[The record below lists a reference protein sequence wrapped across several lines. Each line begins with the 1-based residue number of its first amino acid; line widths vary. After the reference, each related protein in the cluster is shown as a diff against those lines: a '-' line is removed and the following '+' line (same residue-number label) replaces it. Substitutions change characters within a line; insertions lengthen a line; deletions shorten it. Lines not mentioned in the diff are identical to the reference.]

1 MRPRPGCEVIDTRT
15 GRVVRDDDDPILKD
29 HHKLRVPMMMAD
41 GQPNPSLD
49 PLQRSVAEASRRRG
63 VPTNDRGQPL
73 FVGDSNT
80 VDFRAL
86 FVHDGSGQRCGPG
99 LHRPGS
105 RYVSSGDMVADAAMG
120 FHRDALEAAMDEERA
135 RSSNAWRGTHDTG
148 QRTAPS
154 YQTLD
159 EARRDAALAYEEVRI
174 RDSNLWRTQDA
185 QQQSLSFVT
194 PGGAGPN
201 MAPTPPWAG
210 ASLLEGTSCTL
221 TDGRRGKVIRGRDGK
236 LICVEMGG
244 RDALAYRDSVY
255 ASREAED
262 AAAWKRR

>member
-1 MRPRPGCEVIDTRT
+1 MYRPQIQRFDRHGREIDPDED
-15 GRVVRDDDDPILKD
+15 GGVLRDGERLV
-29 HHKLRVPMMMAD
+29 VPMMMAD
-41 GQPNPSLD
+41 GTPNPALD
-49 PLQRSVAEASRRRG
+49 PVQRSVAEASRRRG
-63 VPTNDRGQPL
+63 EPTNDRGQPS
-73 FVGDSNT
+73 FVGNSNT

-86 FVHDGSGQRCGPG
+86 FVHDGSGQRGGPG

-105 RYVSSGDMVADAAMG
+105 RFVSSGDMVADAAMG

-135 RSSNAWRGTHDTG
+135 RSSNAWRGSHDTG

-174 RDSNLWRTQDA
+174 RDSNLWRTRQDA

-201 MAPTPPWAG
+201 LSPNPPWAG
-210 ASLLEGTSCTL
+210 TLAAPGESLEGTSCTWP
-221 TDGRRGKVIRGRDGK
+221 TVG
-236 LICVEMGG
+236 
-244 RDALAYRDSVY
+244 
-255 ASREAED
+255 
-262 AAAWKRR
+262 AAWSSRAVTGG